1 MDTNSA
7 NNISTGFGAI
17 NLQICK
23 LKNRNRICWFNA
35 CIRQLAT
42 VIENDRNTLN
52 NLYSIAASC
61 EQHHRQQGLIIPRC
75 YKCNLLIHLICVAN
89 GYTDEVLD
97 ASNWAANFDPTYG
110 KPIGSLII
118 PNGWND
124 AAEFWSYLNYF
135 MSKCPESAIKSI
147 FQTMYYDVE
156 YIHRCDICSTAG
168 SSSGRQNVL
177 YCPINSNEIK
187 TTQQAYKSGLTG
199 TCYKRCINC
208 SIYLEDNVNLPHTQQ
223 TAITSAPSFFLIMLQ
238 RFERRADGTRF
249 FLSKRIKILPTLLV
263 KTLDYSFN
271 YNLKTVMIKTH
282 WNSNSNNSEGS
293 GHFFIYKNILNK
305 FYILD
310 DDNPARQTTL
320 NCSEV
325 ESGAYMLL
333 YEFGGLLPQVPD
345 IPIAPN
351 PIFNQNLVNGE
362 SVEQKQ
368 NLLQQHIATNDLFA
382 NSPNNIVRDINDVA
396 SFNFND
402 AVFCNFNQVDIE
414 MKDTD
419 NNFINHNV
427 NRSKNDSFESDH
439 KQLSLPS
446 QFDFTTDAFDTVVN
460 NNQSL
465 NNNVD
470 INDTQKSLDWFEI
483 TSNVP
488 SYIKRK
494 KLHTSI
500 PKLKMI
506 NTCIETNKDDTA
518 TQLLSKIIVSCK
530 ITKLQLTK
538 WKNENVCVKGELV
551 RTLLSIEDE
560 AKLLIKSKENH
571 VHINN
576 DMQQKQ
582 LFWQTWDITKTG
594 PMHEQQCFLNEMT
607 AWSKEYDGQW
617 NNKVCIECTEKFLTK
632 SKKDDSSY
640 LCTRCIRY
648 KNKNNPFTA
657 ANGMHLKK
665 YPNFVYDCTILEEM
679 LCSPAL
685 PFIYVRT
692 VGGGNHRYKGN
703 TICFEQ
709 DLKNLSNTLPNLVS
723 DTRELVIVR
732 KGKGPPKRI
741 YNVRKQKISEMLT
754 YFTAPNP
761 EHDNEIHPGFDK
773 ITIDLERINSL
784 PEDDIPSDLNVQE
797 TNESEQEATESGP
810 AEGTEMYQ
818 GAPSVPLYHNTLVQ
832 MNRNVGTEENKLLSQ
847 LQNQFA
853 FVSNNNDVNNNINNN
868 IDNNNHRII
877 NNNIINNNYVDN
889 NHVNDNTIVN
899 NNSSN
904 DYVNNNI
911 IIEDNNDNVD
921 YNDVDDDID
930 IEMKDN
936 HDNVVHVHDQC
947 DDDDNIEP
955 EIEVSAP
962 RAQDSVHADEPFFE
976 VDWNDIGD
984 SPVNEYITHGL
995 FAMCFPKLYANNWEL
1010 SPDWKYREIDISPNE
1025 IIKHCLKLFCV
1036 KPDGTVWYPFASDPR
1051 WVFYAKNYYDRHK
1064 LNDQVNI
1071 MLKRRPDLADKTAE
1085 ELQHEVKSKGL
1096 PSFLPELNRFLSTQ
1110 RGTNEY
1116 WYKKNKELL
1125 RLFEEH
1131 PPTLFCTNSFPDI
1144 WCSDLFRILGV
1155 LDKPHDQQIK
1165 ALAMNP
1171 HISCYYFHVRMNS
1184 WDKHFYR
1191 NVLGFD
1197 WTWRRM
1203 EDQFRGAP
1211 HEHMVGGYFRD
1222 SDKDPDLIEQS
1233 KLVYEGRCYEKVA
1246 NELKQKNKDVPSYYN
1261 KIIDE
1266 GKFAEYK
1273 IISFVDAVICT
1284 INPSDDFDNF
1294 ELPQNSHPCSK
1305 QFHELVQ
1312 NEDTIWSIELAEL
1325 LGACQRHTRCTYY
1338 CLRKQPNGTLKCK
1351 WFPKD
1356 LSDKTFITFDDSK
1369 GPNKIKVKLVTK
1381 RNDPKLNNFN
1391 TLQISTFRGN
1401 CDIQAVLDRRACCEY
1416 VCSYIAKHGKDSK
1429 KKKDIMN
1436 KIILNM
1442 KESDVASRSYKSM
1455 LMKTIGNR
1463 DIAICEIMY
1472 SLLSIPF
1479 VYCPDFEF
1487 VTQSLE
1493 PSNLI
1498 VPNGNDDVIVSP
1510 NLLDIYAQRVVKFG
1524 VSYGQLTEMNFD
1536 TFIKTFK
1543 TKGKRWTSKCT
1554 LERHIKKVI
1563 VQYFPKITYE
1573 NKSQTKEYANF
1584 CKYELVKYK
1593 PWVGRKSNVWGGESA
1608 TDAHIIKLWDDFIHE
1623 PGNSAHVPRLVFEPS
1638 DLDGLDMS
1646 QESALVEELRPQ
1658 ANDLEMWQDI
1668 SRPDADYGV
1677 EDEGLNDIQ
1686 MDLQCD
1692 WHSDARKYDM
1702 EQIFDMQSFIKR
1714 QKQMCN
1720 PNEIVN
1726 DFDLEKIDVNCLN
1739 ERQKKAYDIIVDWYK
1754 HKNTNQPLRM
1764 LLLGKAGTGKSHVL
1778 KAIRQIIPKNEIQMS
1793 GTTGMSCIPCNGR
1806 TTCSLF
1812 RLPVSG
1818 RREGMLKSNSLRCLQ
1833 EDLKDKELIC
1843 IDEISMIGKK
1853 QCEYIHQRSCEA
1865 IGDFS
1870 TYFGKFGMVW
1880 TGDFAQC
1887 PCIGD
1892 QTIYTHPQ
1900 THGRVLG
1907 YELYRSFDTVVILTE
1922 QRRQEGTSEIEV
1934 QFKNALDNLR
1944 DGITTDDDYK
1954 LWKSRQPTA
1963 SRLANFKNA
1972 VRLFSRNVDV
1982 DEYNRKQLLALKQP
1996 IARVKALHNCSQAR
2010 DGTSEDAMGLH
2021 RTVWLAK
2028 GAKVMLTSNLWCEMG
2043 LANGS
2048 RGTVYEIIYPTDKN
2062 PLDSIPIVLVE
2073 FEDYKGPSFLEGAPK
2088 VVPIASVSAEWQ
2100 NSVGKYCSRQ
2110 QIPLVLAWALT
2121 IHKSQG
2127 VLLFEFVC
2135 V

>member
-17 NLQICK
+17 NLQICQ
-23 LKNRNRICWFNA
+23 LKNRNRICWFNS

-52 NLYSIAASC
+52 KLYAIAASC
-61 EQHHRQQGLIIPRC
+61 EQQHQQDGLINPRC
-75 YKCNLLIHLICVAN
+75 YKCNLLIYLICVAN
-89 GYTDEVLD
+89 GYNDEVLD
-97 ASNWAANFDPTYG
+97 ASNWCAKFDPTYG
-110 KPIGSLII
+110 KPVGSLII

-124 AAEFWSYLNYF
+124 AAEYWSYLCYF
-135 MSKCPESAIKSI
+135 MSKCPESAIKGI
-147 FQTMYYDVE
+147 FEKFQYDVE
-156 YIHRCDICSTAG
+156 YIHICNTCFTPG

-177 YCPINSNEIK
+177 YCPINSNEIN
-187 TTQQAYKSGLTG
+187 TTQQAYNAGLTG
-199 TCYKRCINC
+199 TINKQCANCIVHFNEH
-208 SIYLEDNVNLPHTQQ
+208 SNLSHVQQ
-223 TAITSAPSFFLIMLQ
+223 TAITSAPSFFLVMLQ
-238 RFERRADGTRF
+238 RYERRADGTRF
-249 FLSKRIKILPTLLV
+249 FLSKRIKILPTLTV
-263 KTLDYSFN
+263 TTLDHCFV

-282 WNSNSNNSEGS
+282 WNNNSNNSEGS
-293 GHFFIYKNILNK
+293 GHFFIYKNILNQ
-305 FYILD
+305 FYVLN
-310 DDNPARQTTL
+310 DDNAVRMTTL
-320 NCSEV
+320 NSCEV

-333 YEFGGLLPQVPD
+333 YEFGGLLPQLPD
-345 IPIAPN
+345 IFIPPN
-351 PIFNQNLVNGE
+351 PMMSANLAMNE
-362 SVEQKQ
+362 SVEQKEIVVEQ
-368 NLLQQHIATNDLFA
+368 PVALNDLFVT
-382 NSPNNIVRDINDVA
+382 NPQDVSTDVSRVA
-396 SFNFND
+396 QFNFND
-402 AVFCNFNQVDIE
+402 VVVGNFNNHDIE
-414 MKDTD
+414 MPNACDD
-419 NNFINHNV
+419 FIGNMLI
-427 NRSKNDSFESDH
+427 RPESDNLESDQ
-439 KQLSLPS
+439 KQPSLPT
-446 QFDFTTDAFDTVVN
+446 QFDFTVDGVDTVMN
-460 NNQSL
+460 DNQLSQ
-465 NNNVD
+465 NDVG
-470 INDTQKSLDWFEI
+470 INTVEQSVEWFEL
-483 TSNVP
+483 TSKIP
-488 SYIKRK
+488 ISIKRK
-494 KLHTSI
+494 KLHTSQSKVKI
-500 PKLKMI
+500 I
-506 NTCIETNKDDTA
+506 NSCIEENKNDTPL
-518 TQLLSKIIVSCK
+518 QLLSKIIITCK
-530 ITKLQLTK
+530 ITKNQLTK
-538 WKNENVCVKGELV
+538 WKIENVCVKGVLV
-551 RTLLSIEDE
+551 GTLLSVEE
-560 AKLLIKSKENH
+560 ESRLLIKSKENH
-571 VHINN
+571 LHINN

-582 LFWQTWDITKTG
+582 LFWKTWDITKTG
-594 PMHEQQCFLNEMT
+594 PMHEQQCFVNEMVT
-607 AWSKEYDGQW
+607 FSEEFDGQW
-617 NNKVCIECTEKFLTK
+617 NNKVCIECRERFPTK
-632 SKKDDSSY
+632 SKKDDDSY
-640 LCTRCIRY
+640 LCTRCSRY
-648 KNKNNPFTA
+648 KNKPNPFTA
-657 ANGMHLKK
+657 ANGMHLKP
-665 YPNFVYDCTILEEM
+665 YPNFVYDCTTLEEM
-679 LCSPAL
+679 LISPAL

-741 YNVRKQKISEMLT
+741 YNVRRQKISEMLT
-754 YFTAPNP
+754 FFTSPNP
-761 EHDNEIHPGFDK
+761 QHDDEIHPGFDK

-797 TNESEQEATESGP
+797 TNEVDQEATESGP

-818 GAPSVPLYHNTLVQ
+818 GAPTVPLYHNSLVQ
-832 MNRNVGTEENKLLSQ
+832 MNHNVGTEEQQLLNQ
-847 LQNQFA
+847 LQHLNQFA
-853 FVSNNNDVNNNINNN
+853 CFNNNNNNNDN
-868 IDNNNHRII
+868 I
-877 NNNIINNNYVDN
+877 NNNIINNTVNKIDNDN
-889 NHVNDNTIVN
+889 NYIN
-899 NNSSN
+899 NNIIIN
-904 DYVNNNI
+904 NNNNNNNNVNNNI
-911 IIEDNNDNVD
+911 IFEDND

-930 IEMKDN
+930 IDMKDN
-936 HDNVVHVHDQC
+936 NEHVVHVHNDC
-947 DDDDNIEP
+947 DDDDNIES
-955 EIEVSAP
+955 EVEVSAP
-962 RAQDSVHADEPFFE
+962 RVEDSIHADEPFFE
-976 VDWNDIGD
+976 VNWNDIAD
-984 SPVNEYITHGL
+984 SPVNEFITHGL

-1010 SPDWKYREIDISPNE
+1010 SPDWKYRDIDISPIE
-1025 IIKHCLKLFCV
+1025 IIKHCIKLFCI

-1144 WCSDLFRILGV
+1144 WCSDLFRLLGV
-1155 LDKPHDQQIK
+1155 SDKPHDQQIK

-1211 HEHMVGGYFRD
+1211 HEHMVGGYFYD
-1222 SDKDPDLIEQS
+1222 SDKDPNLIEQS
-1233 KLVYEGRCYEKVA
+1233 KLVYEGRHYQKVA
-1246 NELKQKNKDVPSYYN
+1246 NELKQKNKDVPSYFN

-1273 IISFVDAVICT
+1273 IVSFVDAVICT
-1284 INPSDDFDNF
+1284 INPSDDFENF

-1305 QFHELVQ
+1305 KFNELIK
-1312 NEDTIWSIELAEL
+1312 NKETIWSIELAEL

-1338 CLRKQPNGTLKCK
+1338 CLRKQKNGTLKCK
-1351 WFPKD
+1351 WFPKE
-1356 LSDKTFITFDDSK
+1356 LSDHTFITFDDSK
-1369 GPNKIKVKLVTK
+1369 GPDKIKVKLVTK

-1391 TLQISTFRGN
+1391 TLQISAFRGN

-1416 VCSYIAKHGKDSK
+1416 VCSYISKHGKDSK

-1442 KESDVASRSYKSM
+1442 KESDSAGKSYKSM

-1472 SLLSIPF
+1472 ALLSIPF

-1487 VTQSLE
+1487 ITQSLE

-1498 VPNGNDDVIVSP
+1498 VPNGNDNVIVSP
-1510 NLLDIYAQRVVKFG
+1510 NLLDIYAERVVKFDNKFG
-1524 VSYGQLTEMNFD
+1524 DLNKMNFD

-1543 TKGKRWTSKCT
+1543 TKGKRWTSDCT
-1554 LERHIKKVI
+1554 LVRHTKRVI
-1563 VQYFPKITYE
+1563 VQYFPRITYE
-1573 NKSQTKEYANF
+1573 NKTKTKEYANF

-1593 PWVGRKSNVWGGESA
+1593 PWVERKSTVWEGESA
-1608 TDAHIIKLWDDFIHE
+1608 TDEHIIKLWEDFITK
-1623 PGNSAHVPRLVFEPS
+1623 PGNSIYIPRLVFEPS

-1658 ANDLEMWQDI
+1658 GEALEMWQEI

-1686 MDLQCD
+1686 MDCQFD
-1692 WHSDARKYDM
+1692 WHTDARKYDM
-1702 EQIFDMQSFIKR
+1702 EKIFSMQSFLKH
-1714 QKQMCN
+1714 QKQLFN
-1720 PNEIVN
+1720 PNEIVS
-1726 DFDLEKIDVNCLN
+1726 DFDLEKIDINCLN
-1739 ERQKKAYDIIVDWYK
+1739 ERQKKAYDIILNWYN
-1754 HKNTNQPLRM
+1754 HKNTHKPLRM

-1778 KAIRQIIPKNEIQMS
+1778 KAIRQIIPKNKIQMS

-1818 RREGMLKSNSLRCLQ
+1818 RREGKLKSGSLRSLQ
-1833 EDLKDKELIC
+1833 EDLNDKELIC

-1853 QCEYIHQRSCEA
+1853 QCEYIHQRCCEA
-1865 IGDFS
+1865 RGDFD

-1900 THGRVLG
+1900 IHGRVLG
-1907 YELYRSFDTVVILTE
+1907 YDLYRSFDTVIILNE
-1922 QRRQEGTSEIEV
+1922 QRRQEGTSEVEI

-1944 DGITTDDDYK
+1944 DGITTEDDYK
-1954 LWKSRQPTA
+1954 LWKSRQPT
-1963 SRLANFKNA
+1963 STRLAQFKNA
-1972 VRLFSRNVDV
+1972 VRLFARNVDV
-1982 DEYNRKQLLALKQP
+1982 DEYNRQQLLALKQP
-1996 IARVKALHNCSQAR
+1996 IARVKALHNCPQAR
-2010 DGTSEDAMGLH
+2010 DGSSEDAMGLH

-2048 RGTVYEIIYPTDKN
+2048 RGTVYEIIYPMDKD
-2062 PLDSIPIVLVE
+2062 PLNSSPIVLVK
-2073 FEDYKGPSFLEGAPK
+2073 FEDYKGPSFLDSEPQI
-2088 VVPIASVSAEWQ
+2088 VPIASVSAEWQ

-2110 QIPLVLAWALT
+2110 QLPLVLAWALT

-2127 VLLFEFVC
+2127 EFLFECVC